1 MSRNVFH
8 IGCHH
13 RTAFWLNFEY
23 ITSIILLKDLMHC
36 FQAII
41 FLVISLGENFSN
53 SLLKVDASVE
63 FVFWFQ
69 NKMPNSC
76 AHAYQY
82 LRSFFSLLSGFT
94 NLLVIIILLII
105 SFLLELS
112 KFLYIFTASLEYVWL
127 YQI

>member
-1 MSRNVFH
+1 
-8 IGCHH
+8 
-13 RTAFWLNFEY
+13 
-23 ITSIILLKDLMHC
+23 MHC

-41 FLVISLGENFSN
+41 FLAISLGENFSN

-82 LRSFFSLLSGFT
+82 FRSFFSLLSGFT

-112 KFLYIFTASLEYVWL
+112 KFLYIFTASLEYV
-127 YQI
+127 

>member
-13 RTAFWLNFEY
+13 RTAFWLNFNY
-23 ITSIILLKDLMHC
+23 ITSVILLKDLMHC

-41 FLVISLGENFSN
+41 FLAISLGENFSN

-76 AHAYQY
+76 AHAQY

-94 NLLVIIILLII
+94 NLLVMIILLII
-105 SFLLELS
+105 SSLLELS